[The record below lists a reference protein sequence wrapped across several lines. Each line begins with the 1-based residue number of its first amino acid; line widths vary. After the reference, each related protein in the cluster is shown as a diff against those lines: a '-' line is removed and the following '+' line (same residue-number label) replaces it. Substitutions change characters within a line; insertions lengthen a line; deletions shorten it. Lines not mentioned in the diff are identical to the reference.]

1 MQEERHA
8 RAKTIQTH
16 DVKSKPI
23 SPAEPITD
31 LRRVPI
37 VECGEPLV
45 DFVDHCPGL
54 ILDQPRFNYTR
65 ETLVRARVAEALNQA
80 IAKLPAGYHL
90 AIVEGWRPLHIQRR
104 MYLGIWQRFKER
116 HPDWSDT
123 KLRRV
128 VNRYTAPF
136 DSPRV
141 PPPHSTGGAVDVI
154 LVRADGSPYDHT
166 TPFDRFDPHCYAMDA
181 RGLSAVAAKTRS
193 ILREIFAG
201 TVLTNY
207 PSEYWHW
214 SFGDQGWAYRGGHP
228 AAIYAPVQ
236 PPDYRPHPGDDTDE
250 PLRLLDA

>member
-1 MQEERHA
+1 MQRK
-8 RAKTIQTH
+8 RRQPRKTIQTQ
-16 DVKSKPI
+16 DVNSKPI

-31 LRRVPI
+31 LRRIPI
-37 VECGEPLV
+37 IECGEPLV
-45 DFVDHCPGL
+45 DFMANCPGL

-65 ETLVRARVAEALNQA
+65 ETLARQRVVEALNQA

-90 AIVEGWRPLHIQRR
+90 AIVEGWRPMHIQRR
-104 MYLGIWQRFKER
+104 MYLGIWKRFREK
-116 HPDWSDT
+116 HPEWSET

-128 VNRYTAPF
+128 VNRYTAPY
-136 DSPRV
+136 DSPKV

-166 TPFDRFDPHCYAMDA
+166 TPFDRFDPHCYSMHAK
-181 RGLSAVAAKTRS
+181 GLSPRAAETRAV
-193 ILREIFAG
+193 LRHIFED

-228 AAIYAPVQ
+228 AAIYSPIQ
-236 PPDYRPHPGDDTDE
+236 PANFQPHPGDDVDE
-250 PLRLLDA
+250 PLRLIEA